1 MSSFLKFRSGKRQLL
16 TCNAYNV
23 CQKRLL
29 NNEISNKQKLVRT
42 LEFKLTSS
50 RNSLKWDVSFLHTTT
65 AFLASNINKI
75 FKVRKVHAKELGN
88 LSFDNTHFESVTPHG
103 INLSNHV
110 LSVNGKSLLWKARE
124 IYLRKI

>member
-50 RNSLKWDVSFLHTTT
+50 GNSFLHTTT
-65 AFLASNINKI
+65 AFLASNINKN
-75 FKVRKVHAKELGN
+75 F
-88 LSFDNTHFESVTPHG
+88 
-103 INLSNHV
+103 
-110 LSVNGKSLLWKARE
+110 
-124 IYLRKI
+124 